1 MAEPSYEDCS
11 WQEVLDSMESATA
24 QYGAKAESNRLR
36 RLPRNKATAVTLES
50 MTDMIPEE
58 SGLGVL
64 RGGLKTIFKVC
75 MPQRWKSR
83 ADQCL

>member
-1 MAEPSYEDCS
+1 M
-11 WQEVLDSMESATA
+11 DSMETAAA
-24 QYGAKAESNRLR
+24 QYGAKAESNKLR
-36 RLPRNKATAVTLES
+36 ALPRNRAVAVTLES

-75 MPQRWKSR
+75 VCS
-83 ADQCL
+83 